1 MVASVVSSDWGS
13 VVAIDS
19 MGSVVVAG
27 VVDSVAP
34 GSSVPAGSLVAGGV
48 VSTGSVVSVV
58 GGVVST
64 GPVGFGVVFSGITHS
79 VGGILII

>member
-19 MGSVVVAG
+19 VGSGVVAG
-27 VVDSVAP
+27 VV
-34 GSSVPAGSLVAGGV
+34 
-48 VSTGSVVSVV
+48 GSVVLGTSVPEGSLVV

-64 GPVGFGVVFSGITHS
+64 GVVVSVVGGVVFSGITHS